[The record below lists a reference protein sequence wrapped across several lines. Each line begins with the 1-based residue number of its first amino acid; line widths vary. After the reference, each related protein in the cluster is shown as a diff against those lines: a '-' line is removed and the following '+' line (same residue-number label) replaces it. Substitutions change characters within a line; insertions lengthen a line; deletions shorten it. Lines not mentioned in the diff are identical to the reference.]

1 MIFFTILF
9 YTAFTVILV
18 ALPLWLTEKKIINNS
33 VGVPISFLM
42 LAISLIIVIVNLVVV
57 SDYILNN
64 NKCNV
69 ETTEIALY
77 QMSDYGDDIYVVT
90 TIGDEITYLVRCDT
104 DNGPQYTEFDSVRTI
119 IVEDNCANPYITY
132 THKWLNFPLNII
144 FPINEYYTSNTYEIH
159 ISMDKIKTLYHL
171 TRT

>member
-9 YTAFTVILV
+9 YAVLTVILV
-18 ALPLWLTEKKIINNS
+18 GFPLWLADKKIINS
-33 VGVPISFLM
+33 YVGLPISFLM
-42 LAISLIIVIVNLVVV
+42 LVISFIIVIVNLIVC
-57 SDYILNN
+57 SDYFLNN

-77 QMSDYGDDIYVVT
+77 QMADYGDDIYVVA

-104 DNGPQYTEFDSVRTI
+104 DNGPQYTEFDSKRTS

-132 THKWLNFPLNII
+132 THKWFDFPLNII
-144 FPINEYYTSNTYEIH
+144 FPINEYYTSNIYEIH
-159 ISMDKIKTLYHL
+159 ISMDKIKTLYY

>member
-9 YTAFTVILV
+9 YTVLTVILV
-18 ALPLWLTEKKIINNS
+18 ILPLWLADKKIINNC
-33 VGVPISFLM
+33 VGLPISFLM
-42 LAISLIIVIVNLVVV
+42 LVISCIIVIVNLIVC
-57 SDYILNN
+57 SDYILDN

-77 QMSDYGDDIYVVT
+77 QMADYGDDIYVVS
-90 TIGDEITYLVRCDT
+90 TIGDKITYLVKCDT
-104 DNGPQYTEFDSVRTI
+104 DNGPQYTEFDAKRTS
-119 IVEDNCANPYITY
+119 IVEDNCTNPYIIY

-159 ISMDKIKTLYHL
+159 ISMDKIKTLYCM
-171 TRT
+171 RT

>member
-9 YTAFTVILV
+9 YTVLSVFLMC
-18 ALPLWLTEKKIINNS
+18 LPLWLAHHHIIKDS
-33 VGVPISFLM
+33 TVPIGAFIM
-42 LAISLIIVIVNLVVV
+42 FIFSLVIVIGNLVW
-57 SDYILNN
+57 SSQYFLDN

-90 TIGDEITYLVRCDT
+90 TINNDREITYLVRCDT
-104 DNGPQYTEFDSVRTI
+104 DNGPQYTEFDSIHTTI
-119 IVEDNCANPYITY
+119 IEDNCANPYITY

-144 FPINEYYTSNTYEIH
+144 FPINEYYMSNTYEIH
-159 ISMDKIKTLYHL
+159 ISMDKIKTLYY
-171 TRT
+171 

>member
-9 YTAFTVILV
+9 YAVLAVILV
-18 ALPLWLTEKKIINNS
+18 ILPLWLTNKKIINNC
-33 VGVPISFLM
+33 VGLPISLLM
-42 LAISLIIVIVNLVVV
+42 LVISFTIVVVNLCVY

-77 QMSDYGDDIYVVT
+77 QMADYGDDIYVVS
-90 TIGDEITYLVRCDT
+90 TIRDEITYLVRCDT
-104 DNGPQYTEFDSVRTI
+104 DNGPQYTEFDAKRTS

-144 FPINEYYTSNTYEIH
+144 FPINEYYMSNTYEIH
-159 ISMDKIKTLYHL
+159 ISMDKIKTLYH
-171 TRT
+171 